1 MKRLCIICEGI
12 TESEFVKSS
21 ITPHLQSFQV
31 QAYPKLLKTKP
42 GKKGGGNVSIDRIAK
57 HIQHEYHNADFL
69 TTLVDYY
76 GFKSKGG
83 LTKQQLED
91 EILVTVSHWV
101 KRYEPGHVIPYI
113 QMHEFEA
120 LLFSDVSEFRWVLDG
135 WNETA
140 EEKLKTIARSFASP
154 EEINDNPESAPSK
167 RILKIFKKG
176 RYGKTEHGSIIAQEI
191 GLLKIR
197 KACPNFNA
205 WIGRLERLSANI
217 PLEP

>member
-1 MKRLCIICEGI
+1 MR
-12 TESEFVKSS
+12 SEA
-21 ITPHLQSFQV
+21 TDEAPMH
-31 QAYPKLLKTKP
+31 
-42 GKKGGGNVSIDRIAK
+42 
-57 HIQHEYHNADFL
+57 QHEYHNADFL

-76 GFKSKGG
+76 GFKSKGEF
-83 LTKQQLED
+83 TKQQLED
-91 EILVTVSHWV
+91 EILETASHWV
-101 KRYEPGHVIPYI
+101 KRYESGHVIPYI

-176 RYGKTEHGSIIAQEI
+176 SYGKTEHGPIIAQEI

-197 KACPNFNA
+197 KVCPNFDA
-205 WIGRLERLSANI
+205 WLD
-217 PLEP
+217 